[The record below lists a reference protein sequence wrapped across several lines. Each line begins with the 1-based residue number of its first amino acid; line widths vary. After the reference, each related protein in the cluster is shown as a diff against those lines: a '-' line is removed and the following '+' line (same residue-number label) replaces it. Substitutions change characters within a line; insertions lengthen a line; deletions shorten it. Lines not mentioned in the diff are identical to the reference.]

1 MTLPMA
7 APLPELPPLP
17 APSPIEAAAPLPL
30 PPIASLPAPL
40 PAEGRLGAGRLQH
53 LLPSPAAPLAAPSA
67 AVAPALP
74 ALPAAPLAELAAPR
88 PAVAPTPTPTPLAE
102 PAPAPTQASTPA
114 APAAP
119 GPEAA
124 RPAPVP
130 ATDSGPRIGADIAVP
145 AAAASAP
152 KRLNLELGRLRGGEL
167 SRHGTAGVL
176 PVLPRPPETDKLAA
190 EIEKAARADC
200 RKAYAG
206 AGILAVVPLA
216 IDAVRGTAG
225 CKW

>member
-1 MTLPMA
+1 
-7 APLPELPPLP
+7 
-17 APSPIEAAAPLPL
+17 
-30 PPIASLPAPL
+30 
-40 PAEGRLGAGRLQH
+40 
-53 LLPSPAAPLAAPSA
+53 
-67 AVAPALP
+67 VAPPLP
-74 ALPAAPLAELAAPR
+74 ALPAAPLSELAAPR

-102 PAPAPTQASTPA
+102 PAPAPTLAST
-114 APAAP
+114 PAAP

-124 RPAPVP
+124 RPAPLP
-130 ATDSGPRIGADIAVP
+130 ATDTGPRIGADIAVP

-176 PVLPRPPETDKLAA
+176 PVLPRPPETDKLGA
-190 EIEKAARADC
+190 EIEKAGRADC
-200 RKAYAG
+200 RKAHAG

-216 IDAVRGTAG
+216 IDAMRGTAG